1 MEGIKIY
8 RSFQI
13 RAIESYTMSKSGI
26 SEDDLMEVAA
36 MEFSLRLMM
45 DYQRMKRMVVFA
57 GPGNNGGDALAISRL
72 YWDKVKEIDVYLCR
86 FKHRLS
92 ACCSLNLERLQGLDC
107 GSRCVVHIIDT
118 VDDLPKSSDFAH
130 EGTVCIDG
138 LFGIGINRPVV
149 GDYAAAIG
157 VINGFSEVVS
167 IDVPS
172 GLMTE
177 SVHKDG
183 VGAIVKAK
191 RTYTFSYPKLSF
203 FFGSNERYVGRFKVL
218 DIDLEAPEGMVPLA
232 ELTDGES
239 VLSRLCSPLP
249 RFGHKGTFGH
259 ALLIAGSEGMAGAAL
274 LASRACMRCGVGKL
288 TVMTPESNRV
298 IMQLGVP
305 EAIVYTYPSGVM
317 KLPSD
322 LSVYDAIAIGP
333 GIGTSDESVRIVSEL
348 LSRYKGKLVIDADAL
363 NIIGSHRELLDDLP
377 AGTVLTPHK
386 REFSRLTNV
395 FDYEDDELGG
405 MMEFCRKYGV
415 NMVLKGA
422 YSKVFADGKL
432 YVNPSGNPGM
442 GTAGSGDVLT
452 GIILGLAASGSEMG
466 EALRDGV
473 YVHGWAGDKAA
484 ESVGE
489 RGLTASDI
497 VLSLK
502 FKIWLRR
509 ICSRST

>member
-1 MEGIKIY
+1 MVGLQIY
-8 RSFQI
+8 SSSQI
-13 RAIESYTMSKSGI
+13 REIEAYTMKKANI
-26 SEDDLMEVAA
+26 SEDRLMEKAA

-45 DYQRMKRMVVFA
+45 DYQRTKRLVVFA
-57 GPGNNGGDALAISRL
+57 GPGNNGGDALAIARL
-72 YWDKVKEIDVYLCR
+72 HWSHVKKVDVYLCR
-86 FKHRLS
+86 FGHKLS
-92 ACCSLNLERLQGLDC
+92 TCCGLNLERLQALDS
-107 GSRCVVHIIDT
+107 GSRCVVHV
-118 VDDLPKSSDFAH
+118 VDDVSDLPKASDFAE
-130 EGTVCIDG
+130 EGTICIDG

-149 GDYAAAIG
+149 GDYATAIG
-157 VINGFSEVVS
+157 VINGFANIVS

-177 SVHKDG
+177 NVQKGD
-183 VGAIVKAK
+183 VGAIVEAT
-191 RTYTFSYPKLSF
+191 RTFTFSYPKLSF
-203 FFGSNERYVGRFKVL
+203 FFGSNERYVGRFDVL
-218 DIDLEAPEGMVPLA
+218 EIGLEAPVGMDPLA
-232 ELTDGES
+232 EVTDGKT
-239 VLSRLCSPLP
+239 VLSRLCAPLP

-274 LASRACMRCGVGKL
+274 LAARACMRCGVGKL
-288 TVMTPESNRV
+288 TVMTPESNR
-298 IMQLGVP
+298 IIIQLGIP
-305 EAIVYTYPSGVM
+305 EAIVYTYQNGEM
-317 KLPSD
+317 KLPKD
-322 LSVYDAIAIGP
+322 LSAYDAIAIGP
-333 GIGTSDESVRIVSEL
+333 GIGTGEESVRLVGEL

-363 NIIGSHRELLDDLP
+363 NILGSHREMLDLLP
-377 AGTVLTPHK
+377 AGAVLTPHK
-386 REFSRLTNV
+386 REFSRLTKV
-395 FDYEDDELGG
+395 FDYEDEELDGVI
-405 MMEFCRKYGV
+405 EFCRKFGV

-422 YSKVFADGKL
+422 YSKVCADGKL

-502 FKIWLRR
+502 FKI
-509 ICSRST
+509 